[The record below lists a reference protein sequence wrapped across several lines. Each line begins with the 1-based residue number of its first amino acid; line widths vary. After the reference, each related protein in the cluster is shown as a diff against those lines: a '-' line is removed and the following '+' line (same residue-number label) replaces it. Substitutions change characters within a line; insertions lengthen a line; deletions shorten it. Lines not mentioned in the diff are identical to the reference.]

1 MTAYLKDVAA
11 LIVVVAFVASIG
23 VMSETLR
30 LLM

>member
-1 MTAYLKDVAA
+1 MTAYLKDIAA

-30 LLM
+30 LIM